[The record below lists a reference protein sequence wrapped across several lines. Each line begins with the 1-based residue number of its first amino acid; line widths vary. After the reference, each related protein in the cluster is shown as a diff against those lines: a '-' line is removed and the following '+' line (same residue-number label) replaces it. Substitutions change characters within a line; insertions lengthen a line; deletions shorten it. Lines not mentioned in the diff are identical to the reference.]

1 MAILKTGQDFASGDQ
16 VTSQKLMDIVDLA
29 TFDDPS
35 DNTTIQVDTNTK
47 KLKVPD
53 NGITSNELLKD
64 ATDNNN
70 RAVTTDHIKDS
81 NVTTAKIADSA
92 VEFAK
97 IQDISTAKVLGRT
110 AEGTGVVGEVDI
122 KDEDDMTSD
131 SNTALATQS
140 SIKAYVDAVQP
151 IGKYGFRVLDAKDD
165 LFFYDTIT
173 GGSQIRVNNTSREYY
188 YQANQGDSIMV
199 TITITPGNTHGGN
212 FLYTDPV
219 GNTVIVGSYQKRGD
233 SGHGYNQATTFAMFP
248 GSSFIMPTITG
259 TLEAVAVLKQS

>member
-64 ATDNNN
+64 ATDDNN

-81 NVTTAKIADSA
+81 NVTTAKIADKA
-92 VEFAK
+92 VILSK
-97 IQDISTAKVLGRT
+97 IEDLNTAKVLGRT
-110 AEGTGVVGEVDI
+110 TAGVGVVEQVDI
-122 KDEDDMTSD
+122 KDENDFVSD

-140 SIKAYVDAVQP
+140 SIKAYIQSYVAQQV
-151 IGKYGFRVLDAKDD
+151 VLSEKIVA
-165 LFFYDTIT
+165 
-173 GGSQIRVNNTSREYY
+173 SAR
-188 YQANQGDSIMV
+188 
-199 TITITPGNTHGGN
+199 ITIT
-212 FLYTDPV
+212 
-219 GNTVIVGSYQKRGD
+219 
-233 SGHGYNQATTFAMFP
+233 SG
-248 GSSFIMPTITG
+248 TITVNRSHGFLAGGISRSSAG
-259 TLEAVAVLKQS
+259 TFVFRFDDSCELTLITL

>member
-81 NVTTAKIADSA
+81 NVTTAKIADKA
-92 VEFAK
+92 VILSK
-97 IQDISTAKVLGRT
+97 IEDISTAKVLGRT
-110 AEGTGVVGEVDI
+110 TAGVGVVEQVDI
-122 KDEDDMTSD
+122 LDEDNMASD
-131 SNTALATQS
+131 SNTALATQQ
-140 SIKAYVDAVQP
+140 SIKAYIQSYVAQQV
-151 IGKYGFRVLDAKDD
+151 VLSEKIVA
-165 LFFYDTIT
+165 
-173 GGSQIRVNNTSREYY
+173 SAR
-188 YQANQGDSIMV
+188 
-199 TITITPGNTHGGN
+199 ITITAGTITVNRSHGFLDGGISRESAGIFVFRFDDAQADADYIVVATRTHYRPFEGDCVITGQTQDLFKIVSSN
-212 FLYTDPV
+212 DNSSNQDPE
-219 GNTVIVGSYQKRGD
+219 GLNVIVLNY
-233 SGHGYNQATTFAMFP
+233 T
-248 GSSFIMPTITG
+248 
-259 TLEAVAVLKQS
+259 

>member
-64 ATDNNN
+64 ATDDNN

-81 NVTTAKIADSA
+81 NVTTAKIADKA
-92 VEFAK
+92 VILSK
-97 IQDISTAKVLGRT
+97 IEDLNTAKVLGRT
-110 AEGTGVVGEVDI
+110 TAGVGVVEQVDI
-122 KDEDDMTSD
+122 KDENDFVSD

-140 SIKAYVDAVQP
+140 SIKAYIQSYVAQQV
-151 IGKYGFRVLDAKDD
+151 VLSEKIVA
-165 LFFYDTIT
+165 
-173 GGSQIRVNNTSREYY
+173 SAR
-188 YQANQGDSIMV
+188 
-199 TITITPGNTHGGN
+199 ITITSGTITVNRSHGFLAGGISRSSAGTFVFRFDDAQADADYIVVATRTHYRPFEGDCVVTGQTQDLFKIVSSN
-212 FLYTDPV
+212 DDSDNEDPE
-219 GNTVIVGSYQKRGD
+219 GLNVIVLNY
-233 SGHGYNQATTFAMFP
+233 T
-248 GSSFIMPTITG
+248 
-259 TLEAVAVLKQS
+259 